1 MKGAEAR
8 PRAGREDLRA
18 KVMEVGEALG
28 LRAEAEYR
36 LGDHSYDVA
45 LFSPDKLFPAAVAKI
60 SVGGDPSKDLA
71 GLEYAFSRHKLIPIY
86 VAGSEDDARR
96 AESEIQSSFREIKD
110 KIILL
115 RAGELEDLRRVLRSE
130 AAKKA
135 LRALLCSLQ
144 LSARHD
150 SMHPTTG

>member
-8 PRAGREDLRA
+8 PQTGREDLRA
-18 KVMEVGEALG
+18 KVLEVGEALG

-45 LFSPDKLFPAAVAKI
+45 LFRPGKLFPAAVVKI
-60 SVGGDPSKDLA
+60 SAGGDPSKDLA
-71 GLEYAFSRHKLIPIY
+71 SLEYASSRYELIPIY
-86 VAGSEDDARR
+86 VVGGEDDARK
-96 AESEIQSSFREIKD
+96 AESKIQGDFRKIKD

-115 RAGELEDLRRVLRSE
+115 RAGELEDLRRALGSE

-135 LRALLCSLQ
+135 LRALLCG
-144 LSARHD
+144 
-150 SMHPTTG
+150 P